1 MNQILFID
9 ACVRKQSRTLRL
21 ARCVLKDLEG
31 EVSERR
37 LVTEHL
43 QPLDGESLE
52 KRNQLLAEGIISDEM
67 FRYAREFAGADIIVI
82 AAPYWDMNF
91 PALLK
96 VYLEQIMVCGITFQY
111 SDDGIPMGLC
121 HAKKLIYVTTAGG
134 PIYFNFGFD
143 YVKAL
148 AEQFF
153 GIRDVRF
160 FHAENLDIVGNDVN
174 QIMAE
179 AEKTVREQFSPK
191 GSQSVGGEST

>member
-96 VYLEQIMVCGITFQY
+96 LYLEQITVCGITFQY
-111 SDDGIPMGLC
+111 SEEGVPKGLC
-121 HAKKLIYVTTAGG
+121 RAKKLIYVTTAGG
-134 PIYFNFGFD
+134 PVCFNFGFD
-143 YVKAL
+143 YVNAL
-148 AEQFF
+148 SEQFW
-153 GIRDVRF
+153 GIKETLF
-160 FHAENLDIVGNDVN
+160 FKAENLDIEGNDVE
-174 QIMAE
+174 QIMAAAE
-179 AEKTVREQFSPK
+179 ATVRERFSLK
-191 GSQSVGGEST
+191 